1 MNVPNIP
8 GHRVAVG
15 GRVEALN
22 KKAHKQMLRKYS
34 TKLFHPRPMQTPAVL
49 GVKDSGKIQ
58 KEKERKLESKVVEM
72 KKVEGKRGKS
82 HSNDKKE
89 KKKHKRHKEDK
100 ATRIMKYFDDQLKQS
115 KDPNQPPSI
124 EGWASLAP
132 HKRAYKRPSLAPIE
146 KLPDEV
152 IQKICLFSLNPD
164 LPLASEKIGKQLSNE
179 PFYLAFCAAVF
190 YHQPKLH
197 EYATYKPQWIPEQVA
212 LQTRVLKCRWLT
224 WDVYQKYA
232 YCAHARYN
240 MYLRAEN
247 MKKSER
253 MQWKP
258 NFGRYDDCHLDE
270 WYMEV
275 ARGCRIPQKLLRGPW
290 TDDKIDFLHYLE
302 NIGAWVDDSNDRQ
315 LAMEDAISAGEHDV
329 VELLLRKNIGV
340 VPTTEL
346 LRSAI
351 MNKNG
356 CSTRVV
362 TRICAAALLRQDKF
376 GIHSIDWKDKQLW
389 TWADHHHQG
398 PQDIGWWVKMQL
410 RKAAEH
416 EKPSSSQIVGRFC

>member
-72 KKVEGKRGKS
+72 KKVEGKRGRS

-164 LPLASEKIGKQLSNE
+164 LPLASEKIGKQISNE

-224 WDVYQKYA
+224 WDVYQ
-232 YCAHARYN
+232 
-240 MYLRAEN
+240 
-247 MKKSER
+247 
-253 MQWKP
+253 
-258 NFGRYDDCHLDE
+258 
-270 WYMEV
+270 
-275 ARGCRIPQKLLRGPW
+275 
-290 TDDKIDFLHYLE
+290 
-302 NIGAWVDDSNDRQ
+302 
-315 LAMEDAISAGEHDV
+315 
-329 VELLLRKNIGV
+329 
-340 VPTTEL
+340 
-346 LRSAI
+346 
-351 MNKNG
+351 
-356 CSTRVV
+356 
-362 TRICAAALLRQDKF
+362 
-376 GIHSIDWKDKQLW
+376 
-389 TWADHHHQG
+389 
-398 PQDIGWWVKMQL
+398 
-410 RKAAEH
+410 
-416 EKPSSSQIVGRFC
+416 